1 MLTLFFWSIKNIK
14 SNEKVFLMVILKK
27 IINTFF
33 YPRFLFSI
41 LVGEESYKSISRSE
55 VSHSTLKKVFYFYP
69 TVIDAKS
76 WMNGSFGEY
85 RDPRSFVELRKGIDD
100 VFIDYFSKNIPVGG
114 SVLDLGCNSGRH
126 LNSLHQIGYKKLSG
140 VDVMKSAL
148 ENFKT
153 EFPDTYCNTKLKVDF
168 FQRFLD
174 KKKNDSF
181 DTIYTIGATI
191 ELVHPSYD
199 IVRSMCR
206 VAKKN
211 IILLIQPDRHNYPR
225 FYEHEFKRNG
235 FELVFKKK
243 VSGSHYL
250 FHFDKSW

>member
-1 MLTLFFWSIKNIK
+1 MGDEI
-14 SNEKVFLMVILKK
+14 
-27 IINTFF
+27 
-33 YPRFLFSI
+33 
-41 LVGEESYKSISRSE
+41 YKRLSRSE
-55 VSHSTLKKVFYFYP
+55 SLGSVWRKLIYFYP

-76 WMNGSFGEY
+76 WMDGDVGAY
-85 RDPRSFVELRKGIDD
+85 RDPRSFVLLRQGIDD
-100 VFIDYFSKNIPVGG
+100 FFINYFSKSIPIEN

-126 LNSLHQIGYKKLSG
+126 LNALHGIGYKNLSG

-148 ENFKT
+148 ESFQIH
-153 EFPDTYCNTKLKVDF
+153 FPETYRDTKVQVDF

-174 KKKNDSF
+174 QARDDSF

-199 IVRSMCR
+199 IVEKMCR
-206 VAKKN
+206 VAKRN
-211 IILLIQPDRHNYPR
+211 VILLIQPDRHNYPR
-225 FYEHEFKRNG
+225 FYEYEFKRNG
-235 FELVFKKK
+235 FELIFKKK